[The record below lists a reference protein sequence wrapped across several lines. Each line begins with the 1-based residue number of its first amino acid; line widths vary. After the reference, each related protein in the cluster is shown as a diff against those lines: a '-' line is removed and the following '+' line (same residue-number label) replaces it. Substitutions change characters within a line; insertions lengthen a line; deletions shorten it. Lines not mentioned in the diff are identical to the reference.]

1 MSGKRAGLRLFAFYV
16 VVTLVPIVVLGVVIT
31 RSIRADLEQQG
42 LNQGHATARAISH
55 SAVGPV
61 LSGDTLSDGPTPE
74 ERTALVRVSQPLLQ
88 SGDVL
93 VIRVRDRAGRVAF
106 DPRHITQGVVGAP
119 DDEVVDAI
127 KGEKVVLLTRVG
139 ADAVDAAGT
148 RGPRAIEVYTPVF
161 AGNRGDAVGA
171 VEVYVPY
178 EPIAAGIDRS
188 YSQIRWIVLLG
199 LLGLWIV
206 LGVITWS
213 ATRRL
218 RRSNA
223 DNRVLARRD
232 PLTRMANRF
241 AIVEDVQAALDRAP
255 DRRMTVAILD
265 IDAFTEINEVLG
277 HANGD
282 RFLQHVATIIDDT
295 VDGTGST
302 ARIGADQFAIA
313 RYADAEPSTT
323 EVLDRISR
331 ALLVELELD
340 GVTVTAEITVGR
352 VDGDVA
358 DGAAELLRRAG
369 VACRTAKQA
378 NTPVLTYTPAQEGFD
393 ADRLT
398 LVAELRHAI
407 DDGQLVLHYQPKV
420 DATDGT
426 VTSVEALVRWQHPT
440 RGLLPPGAFV
450 PAAESTELIIG
461 LTDWVVDR
469 ACAQAAAWRRQGM
482 ALPIAVN
489 VSARCLRDH
498 EFADR
503 MLAALQR
510 HDVTSDLITIEITE
524 TAVISDPERAAAT
537 LRRLAERGM
546 GVAIDDFGVGYTSLA
561 HLDHLPISEL
571 KIDREFV
578 AHMTRGTDGGAV
590 VRAVVSLGHGLGMT
604 VVAEGVEDDA
614 TLALLAEIGC
624 DIAQGYAIARP
635 APAETFEA
643 WFRDRRRPPAAVSSP
658 V

>member
-1 MSGKRAGLRLFAFYV
+1 
-16 VVTLVPIVVLGVVIT
+16 VLGLVIT
-31 RSIRADLEQQG
+31 RSIRSDLEGQG
-42 LNQGHATARAISH
+42 LAQGDATAQAIAH
-55 SAVGPV
+55 SAIGPV
-61 LSGDTLSDGPTPE
+61 LGGHELSSGVTPE
-74 ERTALVRVSQPLLQ
+74 ERAALVRVSKPLLQ

-93 VIRVRDRAGRVAF
+93 RIRLRDRQGHLAF
-106 DPRHITQGVVGAP
+106 DPSHAFEGVIGAP
-119 DDEVVDAI
+119 DDEVEEALA
-127 KGEKVVLLTRVG
+127 GERVVVLTRLNADEVDQRAAPG
-139 ADAVDAAGT
+139 A
-148 RGPRAIEVYTPVF
+148 RAIEVYTPVYV
-161 AGNRGDAVGA
+161 GNHGTAVGA
-171 VEVYVPY
+171 VELYVPY
-178 EPIAAGIDRS
+178 APIAAGIEHS
-188 YSQIRWIVLLG
+188 YSRIRLIVALG
-199 LLGLWIV
+199 LLGVWLV

-213 ATRRL
+213 VTRRL

-223 DNRVLARRD
+223 ENRMLARRD
-232 PLTRMANRF
+232 PLTQMANRF
-241 AIVEDVQAALDRAP
+241 SIVEDVDATFARGGP
-255 DRRMTVAILD
+255 GHRRTVAILD
-265 IDAFTEINEVLG
+265 IDSVTAINEVLG

-282 RFLQHVATIIDDT
+282 RFLRHVAAIIEDAVTDQC
-295 VDGTGST
+295 ST

-313 RYADAEPSTT
+313 RATDAEPPIAG
-323 EVLDRISR
+323 VLEKIRA
-331 ALLVELELD
+331 ALLDELALD

-352 VDGDVA
+352 VDGEATV
-358 DGAAELLRRAG
+358 GASELLRCAG
-369 VACRTAKQA
+369 VACRAAKQVNA
-378 NTPVLTYTPAQEGFD
+378 PVLTYDPGQEGFD

-398 LVAELRHAI
+398 LVAQLRHAI

-420 DATDGT
+420 DAADGV

-450 PAAESTELIIG
+450 PAAESTELIVS

-469 ACAQAAAWRRQGM
+469 ACAQAAAWRAQGM
-482 ALPIAVN
+482 PLPIAVN

-510 HDVTSDLITIEITE
+510 HQVTSDLITIEITE
-524 TAVISDPERAAAT
+524 TAVIADPERAAAT

-578 AHMTRGTDGGAV
+578 AHMTRGADGDAV

-604 VVAEGVEDDA
+604 VVAEGVEDDT

-624 DIAQGYAIARP
+624 DVAQGYAIARP
-635 APAETFEA
+635 APAEAFEA
-643 WFRDRRRPPAAVSSP
+643 WLRDRRAADQTVSSP
-658 V
+658 A